1 MASIRNRA
9 IAAGFLHALHDPD
22 VLAKW
27 QAAKNDSA
35 SLRALIAD
43 TLGLAQAPSEADL
56 NEMKTH
62 SEASLQKEHQE
73 LIKAQSGAPHAV
85 GEGFTV
91 QS

>member
-35 SLRALIAD
+35 KLRGLISE
-43 TLGLAQAPSEADL
+43 TLGLAQAPSETDL
-56 NEMKTH
+56 DEMKSH

-73 LIKAQSGAPHAV
+73 LVKAQPEAPHVV
-85 GEGFTV
+85 GAGFTV